1 MACPAKTIVTACALP
16 LQYTVAHQ
24 RWQCA
29 YLKLACMLHGDYLGS
44 MAAFLGMDL
53 FLRYYYVLDNGA
65 FEGSLAFLVRP
76 LGVHI

>member
-1 MACPAKTIVTACALP
+1 MASPAKTTCTLP
-16 LQYTVAHQ
+16 LQHAAAHR

-29 YLKLACMLHGDYLGS
+29 YLQLTRMLHGDYLGS

-76 LGVHI
+76 LGVQI